1 MGARMFRSKLTAL
14 LRQQRMTGPRLAQ
27 ATSYSRGYVWEVTSG
42 RKPALAPFAAA
53 CDRALHAGG
62 RLVAALAAPDP
73 EAGGQWAR
81 RQRLAGAGL
90 LVAAPLAGTEA
101 VRHGLGAALH
111 GGIDLDEWN
120 QIADEY
126 AHAYCRVPP
135 ERLLPDLS
143 ADLAWLSGQL
153 RVAGAATRGAYR
165 VAGQLAAV
173 MAVALASAG
182 EPRLA
187 RGWWRTAC
195 AASDRSGDLHTQAFV
210 RGWEVVDGLYEA
222 RPVPEILVRAQES
235 VALLD
240 GVVCAGAAEL
250 YAGLA
255 QTLAVAGRRSDAL
268 RALARVEDLTGRMSA
283 AVAADDES
291 LLGWPEVRLRH
302 TESYVYTWLG
312 DAPAANTAQEQALRL
327 YRPESP
333 ARQPTQVRLHRAAG
347 MLRAGDVS
355 GGLAYASNVLD
366 ALPAELHNDHVYA
379 LGRAVLAL
387 LPRREGGRSDAA
399 ELRERLAAPAGR

>member
-1 MGARMFRSKLTAL
+1 MGSRMFRSKLTAL
-14 LRQQRMTGPRLAQ
+14 LRQQRMTGPGLAS
-27 ATSYSRGYVWEVTSG
+27 ATNYSRGYVWEVTSG

-53 CDRALHAGG
+53 CDRALRAGG
-62 RLVAALAAPDP
+62 GLVAALALPDP
-73 EAGGQWAR
+73 ETGGQWAR
-81 RQRLAGAGL
+81 RRRLAEAGL
-90 LVAAPLAGTEA
+90 LSAAPLAGTEA
-101 VRHGLGAALH
+101 VRHGLGAALY
-111 GGIDLDEWN
+111 GGIDLDEWD
-120 QIADEY
+120 QIADDH
-126 AHAYCRVPP
+126 ARAYCYTPV

-153 RVAGAATRGAYR
+153 RVAGTATRGAYR
-165 VAGQLAAV
+165 VAGQLSAV

-182 EPRLA
+182 APRRA

-195 AASDRSGDLHTQAFV
+195 EASDRSGDLRTQAFV

-222 RPVPEILVRAQES
+222 RPVPEILGRAQES

-255 QTLAVAGRRSDAL
+255 QTLAVAGRRGEAL
-268 RALARVEDLTGRMSA
+268 RALARVKDLTERMPA
-283 AVAADDES
+283 AITADDES

-312 DAPAANTAQEQALRL
+312 DAPAASAAQEQALRL

-347 MLRAGDVS
+347 MLRAGDVA
-355 GGLAYASNVLD
+355 GGLAYASNTLD
-366 ALPAELHNDHVYA
+366 ELPAEQHNDHVYA
-379 LGRAVLAL
+379 LGRAVLTFV
-387 LPRREGGRSDAA
+387 PRREWGRPEAA
-399 ELRERLAAPAGR
+399 ELCERLAAPADR

>member
-1 MGARMFRSKLTAL
+1 MGSRMFRSKLTAL
-14 LRQQRMTGPRLAQ
+14 LRQQRMTGPRLAT
-27 ATSYSRGYVWEVTSG
+27 AISYSRGYVWEVTSG
-42 RKPALAPFAAA
+42 RKPALAQFAAA
-53 CDRALHAGG
+53 CDKVLNAGG
-62 RLVAALAAPDP
+62 GLVAALAAPDP

-81 RQRLAGAGL
+81 RQRLSEAGL
-90 LVAAPLAGTEA
+90 LAAASLVGTEA
-101 VRHGLGAALH
+101 VRHGLGAALR
-111 GGIDLDEWN
+111 GGIDLDEWD

-126 AHAYCRVPP
+126 AHEYCCTPP

-153 RVAGAATRGAYR
+153 SVAGAATRGVYR
-165 VAGQLAAV
+165 VAGQLSAI

-182 EPRLA
+182 APRRA

-195 AASDRSGDLHTQAFV
+195 EASDRSGDVRTQAFV

-222 RPVPEILVRAQES
+222 RPVPEILGRAQGS

-255 QTLAVAGRRSDAL
+255 QTLAVVGRRGDAL
-268 RALARVEDLTGRMSA
+268 RALARVADLTGRMPP
-283 AVAADDES
+283 AVTDDDES

-312 DAPAANTAQEQALRL
+312 DVPAASAAQEQALRL

-333 ARQPTQVRLHRAAG
+333 ARQPTQVKLHRAAG
-347 MLRAGDVS
+347 MLRAGDVA
-355 GGLAYASNVLD
+355 GGLAYASAVLD
-366 ALPAELHNDHVYA
+366 DLPAEQHNDHVYA
-379 LGRAVLAL
+379 LGRAVLAFV
-387 LPRREGGRSDAA
+387 PRREWGRPDAA
-399 ELRERLAAPAGR
+399 ELRERLTAPADR